1 MRGGI
6 VCLFNNVIIRI
17 IHAAFK
23 RYEGDSVLS
32 SALKETA
39 ATVKRELDEGTIIFS
54 LTEQNEIVAVVKC
67 KLEADILYF
76 SRLSVF
82 PSAQRKG
89 LATQLVHYIEQYAAN
104 RHLKYVTCKVHK
116 SENGNIRLY
125 TRLGYQIV
133 EEDINRG
140 VPTVTM
146 VKSMI

>member
-17 IHAAFK
+17 ILVAFK
-23 RYEGDSVLS
+23 RY
-32 SALKETA
+32 
-39 ATVKRELDEGTIIFS
+39 EGTIIFS
-54 LTEQNEIVAVVKC
+54 LTEQNEIVVVVKC

-89 LATQLVHYIEQYAAN
+89 LATQLVHYIEQYATN
-104 RHLKYVTCKVHK
+104 RHLKYVICKVRK
-116 SENGNIRLY
+116 SENGNVRLY
-125 TRLGYQIV
+125 TGLGYQIV